1 MDKEVSMSL
10 PRHSRPISQE
20 PVSHMERAALPR
32 RGSAGKGSRTAATWR
47 VAPVVTLVLLFFL
60 AFILR
65 AWGTRFGLPEAF
77 YHPDEHAIVERATGI
92 LRTGDYSPHWFNY
105 PSAYIYVQALT
116 YIPYFLISAA
126 RGFGNSI
133 PAEAPYG
140 FYYAGRLMTAL
151 VGALT
156 VPLVYVLGR
165 RMFGRR
171 TGLVSAALVTFSLLH
186 AVHSHYVTTDVPMAF
201 LVTLSLL
208 FSYLALQ
215 KAGLRY
221 TLLAGLFAGLA
232 TSTKYPAAV
241 AILPVL
247 VVQLVTVRWTDWGV
261 LGQRVG
267 LTVGAF
273 LAGFFLGTPYAILE
287 VNTFVASLASV
298 LGHYGTGQ
306 PGFEGSATWLW
317 YLGQMLTGPDVLVV
331 ALALGGI
338 LWAMIKHTRKD
349 LLLLSFVI
357 PYYVVVSAWPTRFE
371 RNLVVL
377 VPLLAVLA
385 ARFMVEAVSW
395 MAGRWSAV
403 RRYETPVLAALVVM
417 AIALPLW
424 AIVAFDDAI
433 AQRDLRTVAAEWV
446 NANVPP
452 GSRIVIEVFSI
463 PLERDR
469 FDVSQLVRI
478 DSEDLEWYRQEG
490 IEYVIVSDG
499 HWQVLF
505 AHPEQY
511 AREIETYHEIL
522 DSSVLLQEY
531 RPDIPWP
538 LRHSYLT
545 IPVYH
550 FPDVLILRFT

>member
-1 MDKEVSMSL
+1 MRL
-10 PRHSRPISQE
+10 PRHSTPISQQ
-20 PVSHMERAALPR
+20 PVSQTEKAVLPR
-32 RGSAGKGSRTAATWR
+32 RGSGGKSSQAAATWR
-47 VAPVVTLVLLFFL
+47 MAPMLALVLLFLL

-133 PAEAPYG
+133 PGTAPYG
-140 FYYAGRLMTAL
+140 FYFAGRLMTAL

-156 VPLVYVLGR
+156 VPLVYVLGK

-208 FSYLALQ
+208 FSYLAME
-215 KAGLRY
+215 KAELRY

-232 TSTKYPAAV
+232 ASTKYPG
-241 AILPVL
+241 AIAIFPVL
-247 VVQLVTVRWTDWGV
+247 LVQLVTVRWPDWGV
-261 LGQRVG
+261 LGQRLG

-287 VNTFVASLASV
+287 LNTFVMSLASV
-298 LGHYGTGQ
+298 LGHYGAGQ
-306 PGFEGSATWLW
+306 PGFEGSATWMW
-317 YLGQMLTGPDVLVV
+317 YLGQMLTSGDALVV
-331 ALALGGI
+331 AVALGGI
-338 LWAMIKHTRKD
+338 LWALIKRTRKD
-349 LLLLSFVI
+349 LLLFCFLI
-357 PYYVVVSAWPTRFE
+357 PYYLLVSVWRIRFE
-371 RNLVVL
+371 RNLVALLPFLAILGARFL
-377 VPLLAVLA
+377 VEGVSALAEKWPVMPKWETPLLAGLVALAVVIPAWSVLA
-385 ARFMVEAVSW
+385 FDR
-395 MAGRWSAV
+395 
-403 RRYETPVLAALVVM
+403 
-417 AIALPLW
+417 AISGK
-424 AIVAFDDAI
+424 DH
-433 AQRDLRTVAAEWV
+433 RTVAAEWV
-446 NANVPP
+446 NANVPA

-463 PLERDR
+463 PLERAR
-469 FDVSQLVRI
+469 FDVLQLVRI
-478 DSEDLEWYRQEG
+478 DSEELEWYRQKG

-505 AHPEQY
+505 ARPEQY
-511 AREIETYHEIL
+511 AREIETYHDIV
-522 DSSVLLQEY
+522 DSSAVVQEY
-531 RPDIPWP
+531 HPDIPWP

-545 IPVYH
+545 IGVYH
-550 FPDVLILRFT
+550 FPDVLVLKLE